1 MLLFKKEYRKQAG
14 LTHSQLANLAEVEKT
29 IISQIKK
36 NKRTFISNNLLSV
49 LKVLYI
55 EIQFK
60 IKEICEKQKLI
71 KYKKPYKSIIYRVFC
86 GVAEYCVFYT
96 GITC

>member
-14 LTHSQLANLAEVEKT
+14 LTNLQLANLAEVGKT

-36 NKRTFISNNLLSV
+36 NKRTFIWNNLLSV
-49 LKVLYI
+49 LKVLNI

-60 IKEICEKQKLI
+60 IKEICEEQKLI
-71 KYKKPYKSIIYRVFC
+71 KYKKPCKSNDYRV
-86 GVAEYCVFYT
+86 
-96 GITC
+96 